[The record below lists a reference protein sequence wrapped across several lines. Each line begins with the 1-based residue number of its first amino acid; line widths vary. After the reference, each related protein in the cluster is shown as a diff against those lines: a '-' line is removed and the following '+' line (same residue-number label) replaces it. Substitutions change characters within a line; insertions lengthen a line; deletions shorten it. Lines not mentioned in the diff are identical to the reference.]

1 MARVLFLST
10 EDVEDPPP
18 ARAGS
23 LVLYWRRGV
32 ARFIGRDTAHLLLLL
47 PREESPPAGRG
58 VGGRRVATA
67 TASSVL
73 LHSAEE
79 VEERP
84 PVTADTAVITSRG
97 PRHGRDDPAEE
108 TEVEWFGECLPRQE
122 ATRRPYLELISF
134 FTNDPQFATHLV
146 NGKHKDRR
154 TRLCEVMFERK
165 RLTLT

>member
-47 PREESPPAGRG
+47 AREESPPAGRG
-58 VGGRRVATA
+58 VGGRNIATA

-97 PRHGRDDPAEE
+97 PRHSGDDPA
-108 TEVEWFGECLPRQE
+108 
-122 ATRRPYLELISF
+122 
-134 FTNDPQFATHLV
+134 
-146 NGKHKDRR
+146 
-154 TRLCEVMFERK
+154 
-165 RLTLT
+165 